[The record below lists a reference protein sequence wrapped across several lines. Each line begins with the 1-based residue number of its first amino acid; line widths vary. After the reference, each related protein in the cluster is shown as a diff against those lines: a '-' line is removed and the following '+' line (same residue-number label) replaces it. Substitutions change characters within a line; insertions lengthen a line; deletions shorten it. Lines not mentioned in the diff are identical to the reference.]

1 MLQTKILFI
10 WDFDRTITD
19 QDSDQ
24 ESIKALNPSLLSSH
38 LHNRELVKRLG
49 WTSVMNEAFQSL
61 IENDRYSSADI
72 TRAAS
77 RNVDIPSPT
86 VKVFRSIA
94 SCGFAQNAIVSDSN
108 ISFITAILLHHDLDP
123 IEYYF
128 PAGIHT
134 NRTNV
139 SAGEFKVIPHHS
151 DHSCQ
156 TCPPNLCK
164 RKVVDS
170 ILETFSTRP
179 VVVYIGD
186 GSNDFCPVRQSLNHN
201 DLALCRSGYSLQ
213 KLIEKHR
220 PEIFATCMSWA
231 TAEQLELLLDD
242 LLASA

>member
-1 MLQTKILFI
+1 MVQPKILFI

-38 LHNRELVKRLG
+38 LHNRELVERLG
-49 WTSVMNEAFQSL
+49 WTSVMNQAFQSL
-61 IENDRYSSADI
+61 IENDGYSSIDI

-77 RNVDIPSPT
+77 LNVDIPSPI

-94 SCGFAQNAIVSDSN
+94 SCGFAQNAIASDSN
-108 ISFITAILLHHDLDP
+108 MSFITAILLHHDLNP
-123 IEYYF
+123 IEHYF

-134 NRTNV
+134 NKTAV
-139 SAGEFKVIPHHS
+139 SPGEFKVIPHHN
-151 DHSCQ
+151 DHSCP

-170 ILETFSTRP
+170 ILATFSTRP
-179 VVVYIGD
+179 VIVYIGD
-186 GSNDFCPVRQSLNHN
+186 GSNDFCPVHQSLNHN

-213 KLIEKHR
+213 RLVENHR
-220 PEIFATCMSWA
+220 LAISAACMSWA
-231 TAEQLELLLDD
+231 TAEQLELLIDG